1 MGRQNWRKIQ
11 VPWDTFQD
19 DEDDEEAEEEEDL
32 GLKEWNHISSFK

>member
-1 MGRQNWRKIQ
+1 MGRQNSRKIQ

-32 GLKEWNHISSFK
+32 GLKE